1 MLGTPPVRHWVL
13 VVSLDSRN
21 MSERVDSVL
30 IVPFGSQGAEGPT
43 TLRFE
48 PGETGLPGP
57 SWLKGHFITTLKK
70 SLLGER
76 QTRFRPGDVVP
87 FRLAGRDRGMP
98 VQIGAIRSDFTTG
111 NKTILR
117 LVNLNAPGHGPAL
130 RPP

>member
-1 MLGTPPVRHWVL
+1 MLGNPPLRHWVL

-21 MSERVDSVL
+21 SSERVDSVL
-30 IVPFGSQGAEGPT
+30 IVPFGSHGVDGPT

-76 QTRFRPGDVVP
+76 LPRQL
-87 FRLAGRDRGMP
+87 LAVRMRQ
-98 VQIGAIRSDFTTG
+98 VSLAIQRAFDPDSPLP
-111 NKTILR
+111 K
-117 LVNLNAPGHGPAL
+117 A
-130 RPP
+130 